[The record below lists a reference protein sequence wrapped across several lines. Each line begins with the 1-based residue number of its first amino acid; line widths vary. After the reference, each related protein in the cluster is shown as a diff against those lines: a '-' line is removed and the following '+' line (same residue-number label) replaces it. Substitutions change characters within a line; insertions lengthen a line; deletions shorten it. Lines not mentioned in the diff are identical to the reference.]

1 MRIAAAR
8 ETEAGELRVAVTPES
23 CAKLTKGGAKLVV
36 ESDLGASGWWSDE
49 AYRATEAE
57 IAPDRRFALEKAD
70 VTLAVRRPTPEQVGQ
85 YRPGSALVCFLEPFR
100 EDGVVK
106 ALAERGVSAFSV
118 ELMPR
123 STIAQ
128 KMDALSSQHSIAGY
142 YMVLLAAERLGK
154 ALPMMVTPSGAI
166 QPARVLVIGAGVA
179 GLQAIATAK
188 RLGARVEA
196 FDTRPVVKEQVES
209 LGARFVEIDLGET
222 GEEGGY
228 AKELTDEQESRQREG
243 LADRCAQA
251 DIVITTA
258 QLFGRPAPVVV
269 TREMLGRMK
278 AGSMVV
284 DYAVESGGNVEGS
297 RPDEEVSIAGVR
309 VIGLRNYPA
318 MVAVDA
324 SRMYANNLSAF
335 VERLSGPGKD
345 GGGLAGELTIDTDDE
360 IVQATLVTHGG
371 KVVHPMIRERLG
383 LGSGI
388 KG

>member
-8 ETEAGELRVAVTPES
+8 ETESGELRVAATPES
-23 CAKLTKGGAKLVV
+23 CAKLAKGGAKVVV
-36 ESDLGASGWWSDE
+36 ESDLGANCWWSDE
-49 AYRATEAE
+49 DYRGAGGE

-70 VTLAVRRPTPEQVGQ
+70 VALAVRRPSAEQVAQ
-85 YRPGSALVCFLEPFR
+85 LRPGSALVCFLEPFR
-100 EDGVVK
+100 EDGVVA

-128 KMDALSSQHSIAGY
+128 KMDALSSQHSISGY

-209 LGARFVEIDLGET
+209 LGAKFVEIDLGET

-228 AKELTDEQESRQREG
+228 AKELTDEQKKRQREG

-251 DIVITTA
+251 DVVITTA

-269 TREMLGRMK
+269 TREMISRMK
-278 AGSMVV
+278 PGALIV

-297 RPDEEVSIAGVR
+297 RPDEEVDVNGVR
-309 VIGLRNYPA
+309 IVGLRNYPA

-324 SRMYANNLSAF
+324 SRMYANNLGAF
-335 VERLSGPGKD
+335 VET
-345 GGGLAGELTIDTDDE
+345 LAGEGGLGGELKIDADNE
-360 IVQATLVTHGG
+360 IVKATLVTHGG
-371 KVVHPMIRERLG
+371 KVVHRMIRDRL
-383 LGSGI
+383 GI